1 MSTGVGCPFILQ
13 VFSWPRDW
21 TRVSHIAGRR
31 FTIWATREPVA
42 LQEEEEKVES
52 SPFQHEQGNVR
63 DFLGGIVDKNACVN
77 AGHTG
82 LIPGLGRFYLL
93 RSN

>member
-1 MSTGVGCPFILQ
+1 M
-13 VFSWPRDW
+13 
-21 TRVSHIAGRR
+21 
-31 FTIWATREPVA
+31 A
-42 LQEEEEKVES
+42 LQEEEEKVEN

-63 DFLGGIVDKNACVN
+63 DFLGGTVDKNARVN
-77 AGHTG
+77 AGQTG

>member
-1 MSTGVGCPFILQ
+1 M
-13 VFSWPRDW
+13 
-21 TRVSHIAGRR
+21 
-31 FTIWATREPVA
+31 A
-42 LQEEEEKVES
+42 LQEEEEKVEN

-63 DFLGGIVDKNACVN
+63 DFLGGTVDKNARVN